1 MTPSETAGRRLLT
14 RLTSLPAGAYL
25 LLVLVLGLA
34 LFAPRF
40 LDPTN
45 LANVSR
51 VAAVLALA
59 ACGQAVIILV
69 GGIDLSV
76 GSVAALMSVVIVLN
90 IDRGVPVAMVMGVV
104 VALAVGVINGL
115 LVARFDVPPF
125 LVTLGM
131 LTGLHGL
138 ASVLVGGIPLEAPA
152 GGGFSWLSSRAIGPF
167 PVPFLLAVAALGV
180 LALLLRGT
188 VLGRAWFLVGS
199 NRQAAAAAGVHVR
212 RTLFAAYVVGAL
224 FAALAGLVL
233 TARVHSG
240 QPNLF
245 PSLPFEA
252 IAACAIGGLPLTGGA
267 ASAARVLVGVSVIAL
282 ADNGLQLLDLS
293 SAAQLIVIGVLT
305 VGAVLVQQTRLRGRG
320 RAPAPAAEPPATV
333 RTPTLE
339 EAP

>member
-90 IDRGVPVAMVMGVV
+90 IDRGTPISMGIGVAVALMVGVV
-104 VALAVGVINGL
+104 NGL

-138 ASVLVGGIPLEAPA
+138 ASVLVGGIPLEAPP
-152 GGGFSWLSSRAIGPF
+152 GGSFSWLSSGSIGPV
-167 PVPFLLAVAALGV
+167 PVPLILAVAGLGI
-180 LALLLRGT
+180 LAFILRGT
-188 VLGRAWFLVGS
+188 VLGRTWFLVGS
-199 NRQAAAAAGVHVR
+199 NRRAAAAAGVHVR
-212 RTLFAAYVVGAL
+212 RALFAAYVVGVL
-224 FAALAGLVL
+224 FGAVAGLVL
-233 TARVHSG
+233 TSRVHSG

-267 ASAARVLVGVSVIAL
+267 ASAARVLVGVLVVAL

-293 SAAQLIVIGVLT
+293 SSVQLIVIGALT
-305 VGAVLVQQTRLRGRG
+305 VLAVLAQQTPIWRR
-320 RAPAPAAEPPATV
+320 RARAVQAGPPPSVTMPV
-333 RTPTLE
+333 LE

>member
-1 MTPSETAGRRLLT
+1 MTSVRGPGRSLRALLT
-14 RLTSLPAGAYL
+14 KVPAGAYL
-25 LLVLVLGLA
+25 LLALIVGLS

-40 LDPTN
+40 LDSTN

-76 GSVAALMSVVIVLN
+76 GSVVALMSVVIVLN
-90 IDRGVPVAMVMGVV
+90 IGRGIPVAMAMGVV
-104 VALAVGVINGL
+104 VALVVGVVNGL

-152 GGGFSWLSSRAIGPF
+152 GGGFSWLSSRSFGPF
-167 PVPFLLAVAALGV
+167 PAPFLLAVAALGV
-180 LALLLRGT
+180 LALILRGT
-188 VLGRAWFLVGS
+188 VLGRAWFLVGA
-199 NRQAAAAAGVHVR
+199 NHQAAAAAGVHVR
-212 RTLFAAYVVGAL
+212 RTIFTAYVVGAL
-224 FAALAGLVL
+224 FVALAGLVL

-267 ASAARVLVGVSVIAL
+267 ASAARVLVGVLVIAL

-293 SAAQLIVIGVLT
+293 SSVQLLVIGALT
-305 VGAVLVQQTRLRGRG
+305 VGAVLVQQTRIRLPG
-320 RAPAPAAEPPATV
+320 RAPAAAAEPPGAE
-333 RTPTLE
+333 RTPALE

>member
-1 MTPSETAGRRLLT
+1 MTSVRTPGRPLLT
-14 RLTSLPAGAYL
+14 RLTGVPAGAYL
-25 LLVLVLGLA
+25 LLALVLGLS

-51 VAAVLALA
+51 VAAVLALV
-59 ACGQAVIILV
+59 ACGQAVIILT
-69 GGIDLSV
+69 GGVDLSV
-76 GSVAALMSVVIVLN
+76 GSLVALMSVVIVLN
-90 IDRGVPVAMVMGVV
+90 IDRGVPVAMGMGVL
-104 VALAVGVINGL
+104 VALVVGVANGL
-115 LVARFDVPPF
+115 LVAWFDVPPF

-152 GGGFSWLSSRAIGPF
+152 GGGFSWLGSRSVGPF
-167 PVPFLLAVAALGV
+167 PVPFLLAVVALCV
-180 LALLLRGT
+180 LALILRGT

-199 NRQAAAAAGVHVR
+199 NQQAAAAAGVHVR

-267 ASAARVLVGVSVIAL
+267 ASAARVLVGVLVIAL

-293 SAAQLIVIGVLT
+293 SSAQLIVIGALT
-305 VGAVLVQQTRLRGRG
+305 VGAVLLQQTRIRR
-320 RAPAPAAEPPATV
+320 RVRVPAAPAEPPATV

-339 EAP
+339 EGS